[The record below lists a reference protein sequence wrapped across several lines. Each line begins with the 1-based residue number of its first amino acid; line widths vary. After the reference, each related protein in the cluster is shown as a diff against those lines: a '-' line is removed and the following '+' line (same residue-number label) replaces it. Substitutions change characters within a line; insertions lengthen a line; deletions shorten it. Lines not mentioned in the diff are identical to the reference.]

1 MCLSPAKRLFIV
13 VNVVFVVFPSQQ
25 AINERARQREV
36 VPIVWRISF
45 SGCRGRVARGEA
57 PGFALPLCAG
67 RVAVSAVFRE
77 TVATSRRSAVRW
89 AVKPADP
96 PRGV

>member
-57 PGFALPLCAG
+57 GSPDI
-67 RVAVSAVFRE
+67 
-77 TVATSRRSAVRW
+77 SRGKAF
-89 AVKPADP
+89 
-96 PRGV
+96 